1 MNREFRVRIKRG
13 NEDEVQVPI
22 WIPLSIIAKGA
33 AISHGTSSYAAEAVV
48 DAVIGHGGVVANR
61 SRGGRYVDA
70 MGEVSVASKVSA
82 LALSKAGGSNE
93 AATAVENAVLGWGG
107 YLVAFIYANNVV
119 ILDGNSNGIPDGY
132 ASQSG
137 TRNGRR
143 EGYTNRDTARA
154 HNPLWKASLETFSS
168 SSSSSS
174 SNMNNNIPTSY
185 PKPNDGKE
193 DEPIVEYYK
202 TNVDNVVSQ
211 NKVKRGGQQQLSI
224 PMDNNTQQGI
234 NSSSA
239 KMYETIDK
247 DSRVDTHVI
256 QSSNP
261 ANPTMFSKLLSNK
274 KKMIGILT
282 LLLLFVIVGVTVG
295 VVKSSDKSN
304 VSTSEL
310 ENDIDMVVMKQHVM
324 KTRG

>member
-1 MNREFRVRIKRG
+1 MNKEFRVRIKRG

-33 AISHGTSSYAAEAVV
+33 AISHGTSSYAAEVVV

-61 SRGGRYVDA
+61 SRYVDA
-70 MGEVSVASKVSA
+70 MGEVFVASKVSA
-82 LALSKAGGSNE
+82 LALSKAGGSDE

-132 ASQSG
+132 ANQSRA
-137 TRNGRR
+137 RNGRR
-143 EGYTNRDTARA
+143 EGYTKRDTARA

-174 SNMNNNIPTSY
+174 SSNMNNNVPTSY

-224 PMDNNTQQGI
+224 PMDNNTQQG
-234 NSSSA
+234 
-239 KMYETIDK
+239 D
-247 DSRVDTHVI
+247 
-256 QSSNP
+256 
-261 ANPTMFSKLLSNK
+261 
-274 KKMIGILT
+274 
-282 LLLLFVIVGVTVG
+282 
-295 VVKSSDKSN
+295 
-304 VSTSEL
+304 
-310 ENDIDMVVMKQHVM
+310 
-324 KTRG
+324 

>member
-154 HNPLWKASLETFSS
+154 HNPLWKVSLETFSS

-193 DEPIVEYYK
+193 DEPIV
-202 TNVDNVVSQ
+202 Q
-211 NKVKRGGQQQLSI
+211 
-224 PMDNNTQQGI
+224 
-234 NSSSA
+234 
-239 KMYETIDK
+239 
-247 DSRVDTHVI
+247 
-256 QSSNP
+256 
-261 ANPTMFSKLLSNK
+261 
-274 KKMIGILT
+274 
-282 LLLLFVIVGVTVG
+282 
-295 VVKSSDKSN
+295 
-304 VSTSEL
+304 
-310 ENDIDMVVMKQHVM
+310 
-324 KTRG
+324 

>member
-119 ILDGNSNGIPDGY
+119 ILMAIAMAFRMDMP
-132 ASQSG
+132 A
-137 TRNGRR
+137 
-143 EGYTNRDTARA
+143 
-154 HNPLWKASLETFSS
+154 
-168 SSSSSS
+168 
-174 SNMNNNIPTSY
+174 
-185 PKPNDGKE
+185 
-193 DEPIVEYYK
+193 
-202 TNVDNVVSQ
+202 
-211 NKVKRGGQQQLSI
+211 KVGQ
-224 PMDNNTQQGI
+224 
-234 NSSSA
+234 
-239 KMYETIDK
+239 E
-247 DSRVDTHVI
+247 
-256 QSSNP
+256 
-261 ANPTMFSKLLSNK
+261 
-274 KKMIGILT
+274 
-282 LLLLFVIVGVTVG
+282 
-295 VVKSSDKSN
+295 
-304 VSTSEL
+304 
-310 ENDIDMVVMKQHVM
+310 MVVEKGTPTEIRLVRTIHYGKRVWKRLARRRPRLRQI
-324 KTRG
+324 